1 MSDVQLTIGKEIVNP
16 IVEAKIKEAIISAL
30 GGGEQLI
37 AKVVDQI
44 LKQKVNE
51 KGSVSSYSSD
61 NKFTWLDV
69 VLTNQIN
76 EIAKEAIKE
85 EIAKNSLVIK
95 EALVKNLQTKKG
107 SNMVADALLDA
118 MNGSFKNSWTS
129 KIQIDLT
136 RHKEN

>member
-16 IVEAKIKEAIISAL
+16 IVEAKIKEAILSAL

-51 KGSVSSYSSD
+51 KGSVSSYSHD

-76 EIAKEAIKE
+76 EIARDAIKE
-85 EIAKNSLVIK
+85 EISKNSQVIK
-95 EALVKNLQTKKG
+95 EALVKNLQSKKG
-107 SNMVADALLDA
+107 ANLVANALLDA
-118 MNGSFKNSWTS
+118 MNGSFTQSWRSSIKIELNKN
-129 KIQIDLT
+129 
-136 RHKEN
+136 KED